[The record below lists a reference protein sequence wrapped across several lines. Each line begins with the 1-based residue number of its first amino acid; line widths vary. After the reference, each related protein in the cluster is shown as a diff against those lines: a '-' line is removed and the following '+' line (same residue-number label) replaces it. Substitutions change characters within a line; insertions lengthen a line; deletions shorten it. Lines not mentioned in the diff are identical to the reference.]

1 MHISSNSCRGYTRS
15 QTSYVRLD
23 YGLLTTVDKMIGHA
37 KGWVQ
42 LCGKNRYKVII
53 LIMHKGMRGK
63 WDFIDMIK
71 GGVACLANEVRVQGL
86 QRRGCLP
93 VPVPPLLDK
102 QQSMVQNKYNAQA
115 HD

>member
-15 QTSYVRLD
+15 QTSYVSYD

-37 KGWVQ
+37 KDWVQ

-71 GGVACLANEVRVQGL
+71 GGVACLADEVRVQGL
-86 QRRGCLP
+86 QRRGAFRFRFHLYSTNN
-93 VPVPPLLDK
+93 K
-102 QQSMVQNKYNAQA
+102 QGSKVNTMHK
-115 HD
+115 H